1 MNAEDA
7 EGGGKE
13 RGERL
18 GRKAGEERQGLTQST
33 RGPEKGRRRKRGR
46 KGRDGEGRGR
56 KGGEERQGK
65 KDRVSRRAPED
76 QRKAGEGIGGK
87 REKEWEERRRREQE

>member
-33 RGPEKGRRRKRGR
+33 RGPEKGRGRNRGEEGERVGR
-46 KGRDGEGRGR
+46 KKQEGAGVRRG
-56 KGGEERQGK
+56 K
-65 KDRVSRRAPED
+65 
-76 QRKAGEGIGGK
+76 
-87 REKEWEERRRREQE
+87 